1 MTMDT
6 LLQDLRD
13 GWRAVRARRG
23 TSLFAIGILA
33 LAIGATTA
41 IFTIVNSVLL
51 RGLPFA
57 APQQL
62 VVIWNRFGDG
72 GTMDTWLSMPEFHD
86 LREQT
91 AVFQDV
97 AALTD
102 RTVTMTDR
110 AASAA
115 GSRDSHEG
123 REGDIGRGGAPP
135 ALRGAAAQDSAASA
149 ASSAGGDAERLQ
161 AIAVSG
167 SFFRLLGVTP
177 HAGRAIDATDDA
189 PDARRVAVLGYDFW
203 RRRFAADPH
212 IVGRTIQID
221 EQPYDVAGV
230 LPEGF
235 RLAPLSSVLPAS
247 VDVWLALDPHLS
259 PALRTDRS
267 INMLHVI
274 ARLAPGVTAAAA
286 QARVD
291 ALVAA
296 QRPAFP
302 AVYRTAWRQRL
313 VPLQEHIVRAVRPV
327 LLLLAAAVA
336 LVMGIAVAN
345 VANLQ
350 LGQAAARRREV
361 AVKAALGASRAR
373 LVRQFLVESLILAAG
388 GGALGFLV
396 ALWTVD
402 GLAAWGA
409 AVVPVLRGVTPDAR
423 VLAFTIGLSTLSAVL
438 FGLAPALGSGLAGRG
453 SLTGASG
460 TTLAQTLMGASRAI
474 SSDRRRARRALVIG
488 QVALALVLVTATTL
502 TLRSLDSLLRTN
514 PGFRTAQRLSFRL
527 DLPPRYDTPDARA
540 RFYDRALTALGALPG
555 VRRAGATSHL
565 PLSGSFLGSSF
576 DAPSSATSNDAF
588 GADHRSVSS
597 SYFDAMGIPLRG
609 RAFSAADRR
618 DSLPVAIVDE
628 TLARRLWPGAD
639 PIGKRLHWR
648 RGDVML
654 EVVGVAGAVRHEALD
669 RAPRETVYRSQTQF
683 TWPSMVM
690 VIESAGG
697 DLDRLAQPVRET
709 IRRLDAGVPVAELRA
724 LDDVAQ
730 RTLGRPALQAR
741 VLTGFGLLALL
752 LALAGLYGL
761 LSFLV
766 TQRTPEIAVRLA
778 LGATRG
784 DVLRLLLRDGM
795 RMALA
800 GVGVGML
807 FSVAIVPRLAG
818 VLSPA
823 ASAGASVAAGGGGAG
838 AIDAAAFIVAP
849 LLLLATA
856 LAASLAPAWRAM
868 RIDPMHALRQD

>member
-1 MTMDT
+1 MNMDS
-6 LLQDLRD
+6 LLHDLRD

-23 TSLFAIGILA
+23 TSLLAIGILA

-57 APQQL
+57 APQEL

-72 GTMDTWLSMPEFHD
+72 GTMDTWLSMPEFRE
-86 LREQT
+86 LRDQT
-91 AVFQDV
+91 AVFQEV

-110 AASAA
+110 AAVPAGDRDPETASANGA
-115 GSRDSHEG
+115 GNPASR
-123 REGDIGRGGAPP
+123 
-135 ALRGAAAQDSAASA
+135 AAAQASGGG
-149 ASSAGGDAERLQ
+149 SGDAERLQ

-167 SFFRLLGVTP
+167 SFFRLLGVP
-177 HAGRAIDATDDA
+177 PQFGRAIDATDDA
-189 PDARRVAVLGYDFW
+189 PDARRVVVLGNDFW
-203 RRRFAADPH
+203 RRRFGADPH
-212 IVGRTIQID
+212 IAGRTIQID
-221 EQPYDVAGV
+221 EQAYDVAGV
-230 LPEGF
+230 LPAGF

-259 PALRTDRS
+259 QALRTDRS
-267 INMLHVI
+267 IDMLHVI

-291 ALVAA
+291 ALVTA
-296 QRPAFP
+296 QRPLFP
-302 AVYRTAWRQRL
+302 SIYRTAWRQRI
-313 VPLQEHIVRAVRPV
+313 VPLQEQIVRAVRPV
-327 LLLLAAAVA
+327 LLLLAVAVT

-350 LGQAAARRREV
+350 LGQAAVRRREV

-373 LVRQFLVESLILAAG
+373 LVRQFLVESLILAAA

-409 AVVPVLRGVTPDAR
+409 GVVPVLRGVTPDAR
-423 VLAFTIGLSTLSAVL
+423 VLAFTMGLSTLSAVL

-460 TTLAQTLMGASRAI
+460 ASLAQTLMGASRAI
-474 SSDRRRARRALVIG
+474 TGDRRRVRRALVIG

-502 TLRSLDSLLRTN
+502 TLRSLESLLHTN

-527 DLPPRYDTPDARA
+527 DLPPRYDTPDSRA
-540 RFYDRALTALGALPG
+540 RFYDRALAMLGALPG
-555 VRRAGATSHL
+555 VRGVGATSHL

-576 DAPSSATSNDAF
+576 DAPTATTSPEPF
-588 GADHRSVSS
+588 GADHRSVSP
-597 SYFDAMGIPLRG
+597 SYFDAMGIPLRRG

-618 DSLPVAIVDE
+618 DSAPVAIVDE

-639 PIGKRLHWR
+639 PIGKQLHWR
-648 RGDVML
+648 RGDIML
-654 EVVGVAGAVRHEALD
+654 QIVGVAGAVRHEALD
-669 RAPRETVYRSQTQF
+669 RAPRETVYRPQTQF

-690 VIESAGG
+690 VIESSGGDGG
-697 DLDRLAQPVRET
+697 DLDRLAQPVRDA
-709 IRRLDAGVPVAELRA
+709 IRRLDAGVPVAEMRA
-724 LDDVAQ
+724 LDAVAQ
-730 RTLGRPALQAR
+730 QTLGRPALQAR

-784 DVLRLLLRDGM
+784 EVLRLLLRDGM
-795 RMALA
+795 LMALI
-800 GVGVGML
+800 GVGIGTLV
-807 FSVAIVPRLAG
+807 SVAIVPRLAG
-818 VLSPA
+818 LLYADA
-823 ASAGASVAAGGGGAG
+823 AAGAG
-838 AIDAAAFIVAP
+838 AAAAAAGANATGAGALDATAFIAAP

-868 RIDPMHALRQD
+868 RIDPMRALRQD